1 MTSNDWIAS
10 MASRLAHL
18 HAADEAI
25 VWEAIPPLFPE
36 VYGAPCDRMNPYHIA
51 LASAVVR
58 AVKAP
63 TEVPAGW
70 VRGSFWR
77 APRLF

>member
-1 MTSNDWIAS
+1 M
-10 MASRLAHL
+10 AHL
-18 HAADEAI
+18 HAADEAT

-58 AVKAP
+58 AVK
-63 TEVPAGW
+63 
-70 VRGSFWR
+70 GSD
-77 APRLF
+77 